1 MGLMDHIKEGFEKA
15 DDKLGTVVDGG
26 KAEYDIA
33 KENSNIS
40 DATRDI
46 GRLMVDMF
54 DSGKTIDNEEIMG
67 LYKKIVESRTKIEE
81 LKKQQ
86 EDCKKKL

>member
-1 MGLMDHIKEGFEKA
+1 MDHIKEGLEKA
-15 DDKLGTVVDGG
+15 DEKLGTVVDGG
-26 KAEYDIA
+26 KAEVDIG

-46 GRLMVDMF
+46 GRKMVELF
-54 DSGKTIDNEEIMG
+54 DSGKTIDDEDVMA
-67 LYKKIVESRTKIEE
+67 LYKKIVDSRAKIEE

-86 EDCKKKL
+86 EEYKKKL

>member
-1 MGLMDHIKEGFEKA
+1 MDHIKEGLEKA
-15 DDKLGTVVDGG
+15 DEKLGTVVDGG
-26 KAEYDIA
+26 KVGVDIG

-46 GRLMVDMF
+46 GRKMVELF
-54 DSGKTIDNEEIMG
+54 DSGKTIDDEDVMA
-67 LYKKIVESRTKIEE
+67 LYKKIVDSRAKIEE

-86 EDCKKKL
+86 EEYKKKL